1 MSSFD
6 RMFTSWFK
14 PKQVSERE
22 LRRDKNKPAPQAG
35 LMPTVD
41 LRTAEAAEMLRDNPA
56 FTKIMDRMRAARVDE
71 FVSSKPEDTEI
82 RNKAHLGLTVLDQIE
97 TDIQTMADEMKLH
110 RRIKDPEAEPERAV
124 NSWT

>member
-1 MSSFD
+1 MPSFD

-14 PKQVSERE
+14 PKQASERE
-22 LRRDKNKPAPQAG
+22 LRRDKKPAPQTG

-71 FVSSKPEDTEI
+71 FVSSKPNDTEI
-82 RNKAHLGLTVLDQIE
+82 RNKAHLGLAVLDQIE
-97 TDIQTMADEMKLH
+97 TDIQVMADEMKLY
-110 RRIKDPEAEPERAV
+110 RRIKDGEAELERAV